1 MTAMCGMLTLS
12 SCSTEEVINNTVAE
26 PAKTVPEPAEGRAGS
41 GTVGISTRG
50 DTSTPFQTRLYIFN
64 EAGLCVQLLAPDDH
78 DQFVTTNLTTGTY
91 DLYGIASDDLS
102 NFALPTIEDATP
114 TTEITV
120 APGKQRSDLLIG
132 HEQITLEDGD
142 HENLDI
148 QLTRKVTH
156 VTSMTIHEVP
166 DDVEQVSVAIHP
178 MYQKLLLDGSLE
190 DPTGTYTV
198 NLTDLG
204 SGDWAAA
211 PDEMILPSMKKPTI
225 TISFTKG
232 ETAKSYT
239 YAAAQS
245 INANTNVTIEG
256 TFVGQKGIVLTA
268 TMTPQSW
275 EATPHDFT
283 FDFGEYPIAGQTY
296 QGYFVVTNDPTS
308 RTATLLAQARVNF
321 TAPEGNAQADW
332 LPVLNAAMSSYE
344 KPSFAAASNHWRL
357 PTAAECAIFS
367 RNTDYVTSFNKNTG
381 YSPFFFCLDDTTL
394 KWGMSQKTENGIVF
408 YSENSPYQNVL
419 LRPVIDITY

>member
-12 SCSTEEVINNTVAE
+12 SCSGDEVIPFDKLRDRNEVI
-26 PAKTVPEPAEGRAGS
+26 V
-41 GTVGISTRG
+41 STRG
-50 DTSTPFQTRLYIFN
+50 DTDTPLQTRLYIFN
-64 EAGLCVQLLAPDDH
+64 EAGLCIQLLAPDDH
-78 DQFVTTNLTTGTY
+78 EQFVTTSLTTGTY

-120 APGKQRSDLLIG
+120 ATGKQRSDLLIG

-142 HENLDI
+142 HENIDI

-156 VTSMTIHEVP
+156 VTSMIIHEVP
-166 DDVEQVSVAIHP
+166 SDIDQVSVSITP
-178 MYQKLLLDGSLE
+178 MYRKLLLDGSLD

-204 SGDWAAA
+204 SGDWEAA

-232 ETAKSYT
+232 ETTKSYT
-239 YAAAQS
+239 YTAAQA
-245 INANTNVTIEG
+245 INANTNVTLEG
-256 TFVGQKGIVLTA
+256 TFVGQKGIWET
-268 TMTPQSW
+268 TPQ
-275 EATPHDFT
+275 DFT
-283 FDFGEYPIAGQTY
+283 FDFDENPIAGQTY
-296 QGYFVVTNDPTS
+296 QDYFVVANDPTS
-308 RTATLLAQARVNF
+308 RTATLLAQTRVNF

-332 LPVLNAAMSSYE
+332 LPVLNAAMISYE
-344 KPSFAAASNHWRL
+344 KPSFATASDHWRL

-367 RNTDYVTSFNKNTG
+367 KNTDYATKFSEKTG

-394 KWGMSQKTENGIVF
+394 KWGMSAKTESGIVF
-408 YSENSPYQNVL
+408 YSENSTYQNVL